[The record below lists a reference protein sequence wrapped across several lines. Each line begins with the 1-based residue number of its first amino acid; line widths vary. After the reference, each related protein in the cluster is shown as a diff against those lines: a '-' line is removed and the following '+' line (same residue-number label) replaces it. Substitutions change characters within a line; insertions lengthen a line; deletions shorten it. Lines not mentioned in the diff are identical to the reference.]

1 MDNTLYKNLINST
14 QVLENMSESLSNITD
29 EIKKVTEVCKELGK
43 YSISDAFGDFT
54 NIVTVISSYKQL
66 GEILIIMQSAITN
79 CIPAISSLI
88 TIVSNIAPFFAVVV
102 AIGAVV
108 SAIGA
113 LVSNTQNSS
122 DKTNENIEKLNRQ
135 KDAFKENTETMK
147 KNTEASIENANAI
160 QADYSVTLG
169 QIDQLVKLSG
179 QDGYTGNIEKAKF
192 LAEEINK
199 VLPNS
204 VEITEEGKVAWQGTS
219 EAVEDNIKAI
229 KDNIKELE
237 KKALI
242 EAYQKD
248 YAEAL
253 KNQAKYEAELTT
265 AMNAH
270 ESAEK
275 KVHEAEKLYQD
286 ELDRAGPKVFEYKAS
301 LDQANEKLEAQKK
314 VLYEAESQYAQNE
327 KAISLYTNAVDSL
340 DGNIESSAKLQAE
353 MYTEMGQR
361 GTSSWSS
368 LGNAL
373 MDLDAKQAEHLAKGL
388 DAQNQEVQ
396 VTAQTAEMI
405 REECVKK
412 AAVFGDS
419 YDKMIEN
426 LEDKGV
432 VLSENE
438 KELLEQQYNNYQEST
453 LNKSEL
459 QKNGFDN
466 MIAQLEE
473 SGLSFTEIEK
483 SQLAA
488 QFTNWSEASKAK
500 EGIQALSYDSM
511 LTYLEESGIVLN
523 EREKSHL
530 EQQYALWVENAQKTE
545 QVEKSKFEK
554 LQTLLNSQFDKM
566 NEDERLKLQDS
577 IAILT
582 KGGTAGGFE
591 LCDKLSKSLAA
602 NNGKI
607 TDETQGI
614 IDEINEMAEK
624 TDPRISVGTNPP
636 SEEVKNITKNAQ
648 TNLGKLLLDICL
660 GSERKGFEIGG
671 KMFKINFLAD
681 GGFPDTGELFIAREA
696 GPELVGRINGKT
708 AVANNDQIVSGISSG
723 VYNAMVS
730 AMSRS
735 HRANTTVTAI
745 FQVDG
750 KQVAKQVINAHNRE
764 VMQTGRSPLLI

>member
-412 AAVFGDS
+412 AAVFG
-419 YDKMIEN
+419 
-426 LEDKGV
+426 
-432 VLSENE
+432 
-438 KELLEQQYNNYQEST
+438 
-453 LNKSEL
+453 
-459 QKNGFDN
+459 
-466 MIAQLEE
+466 
-473 SGLSFTEIEK
+473 
-483 SQLAA
+483 
-488 QFTNWSEASKAK
+488 
-500 EGIQALSYDSM
+500 
-511 LTYLEESGIVLN
+511 
-523 EREKSHL
+523 
-530 EQQYALWVENAQKTE
+530 
-545 QVEKSKFEK
+545 
-554 LQTLLNSQFDKM
+554 
-566 NEDERLKLQDS
+566 
-577 IAILT
+577 
-582 KGGTAGGFE
+582 
-591 LCDKLSKSLAA
+591 
-602 NNGKI
+602 
-607 TDETQGI
+607 
-614 IDEINEMAEK
+614 
-624 TDPRISVGTNPP
+624 
-636 SEEVKNITKNAQ
+636 
-648 TNLGKLLLDICL
+648 
-660 GSERKGFEIGG
+660 
-671 KMFKINFLAD
+671 
-681 GGFPDTGELFIAREA
+681 
-696 GPELVGRINGKT
+696 
-708 AVANNDQIVSGISSG
+708 
-723 VYNAMVS
+723 
-730 AMSRS
+730 
-735 HRANTTVTAI
+735 
-745 FQVDG
+745 
-750 KQVAKQVINAHNRE
+750 
-764 VMQTGRSPLLI
+764 

>member
-1 MDNTLYKNLINST
+1 MLQAYRGVCKSLHEEGCYPFLELIEQPSFKMCKEFLKQDEAFEGVNLDDYETEIMENYNLIADEHRNKI
-14 QVLENMSESLSNITD
+14 LEWHNILAGYKESIERDIRENFINIH
-29 EIKKVTEVCKELGK
+29 
-43 YSISDAFGDFT
+43 
-54 NIVTVISSYKQL
+54 TVQNDN
-66 GEILIIMQSAITN
+66 SAIVRT
-79 CIPAISSLI
+79 SDEK
-88 TIVSNIAPFFAVVV
+88 V
-102 AIGAVV
+102 AILYNWFNWKIPV
-108 SAIGA
+108 SLFNYHRLKGKKSVDCI
-113 LVSNTQNSS
+113 LNFTYIPYENSA
-122 DKTNENIEKLNRQ
+122 ELFWIFLNR
-135 KDAFKENTETMK
+135 DFNFFY
-147 KNTEASIENANAI
+147 
-160 QADYSVTLG
+160 DYW
-169 QIDQLVKLSG
+169 KW
-179 QDGYTGNIEKAKF
+179 F

-545 QVEKSKFEK
+545 QVEE
-554 LQTLLNSQFDKM
+554 
-566 NEDERLKLQDS
+566 
-577 IAILT
+577 
-582 KGGTAGGFE
+582 
-591 LCDKLSKSLAA
+591 
-602 NNGKI
+602 
-607 TDETQGI
+607 
-614 IDEINEMAEK
+614 
-624 TDPRISVGTNPP
+624 
-636 SEEVKNITKNAQ
+636 
-648 TNLGKLLLDICL
+648 
-660 GSERKGFEIGG
+660 
-671 KMFKINFLAD
+671 
-681 GGFPDTGELFIAREA
+681 
-696 GPELVGRINGKT
+696 
-708 AVANNDQIVSGISSG
+708 
-723 VYNAMVS
+723 
-730 AMSRS
+730 
-735 HRANTTVTAI
+735 
-745 FQVDG
+745 
-750 KQVAKQVINAHNRE
+750 
-764 VMQTGRSPLLI
+764 